1 MVDVPSA
8 QERVT
13 AKATP
18 AEAMA
23 WTNADSLVAEGD
35 KRRRRESGERKKE
48 GWGVSILCRNL
59 DRKDVLLLPTWRQM
73 GSLQAITF

>member
-13 AKATP
+13 ANATP

-35 KRRRRESGERKKE
+35 TRWTDMKTERQT
-48 GWGVSILCRNL
+48 GSVSVMC
-59 DRKDVLLLPTWRQM
+59 
-73 GSLQAITF
+73 